1 MEGVELARMMAD
13 YLQQAIQKRVE
24 ANGDLPCMICDNE
37 LMKNGVTSLWEDELT
52 GDLCI
57 GRDGQNHT
65 VHKPHP
71 SALKNKGLEG

>member
-37 LMKNGVTSLWEDELT
+37 LMKNGVTGLWEDELT
-52 GDLCI
+52 ENNWVRKIPTETADL
-57 GRDGQNHT
+57 
-65 VHKPHP
+65 
-71 SALKNKGLEG
+71 